1 MKKFHYIKIIHWTLL
16 IFAIIYIIT
25 GFGITEH
32 KFIETIIFGIIS
44 KSIAFQLHI
53 FLIYP
58 FIILL
63 ILHISLSINKKSR
76 WKSKK
81 NEQ

>member
-1 MKKFHYIKIIHWTLL
+1 MKKYQYIKLIHWVLL
-16 IFAIIYIIT
+16 ISIIVYIIT

-32 KFIETIIFGIIS
+32 KFIEAITFGIIS
-44 KSIAFQLHI
+44 KPIAFQLHI

-63 ILHISLSINKKSR
+63 ILHISLTINKKCN
-76 WKSKK
+76 WKRKK
-81 NEQ
+81 NE